1 MKQRMKA
8 KARKIVASILVAAMS
23 VAIIPKITGTGT
35 VFAAGS
41 KNTDDTCL
49 GTSGIAAPSAP
60 GSGWNGSY
68 VYYGTY
74 DNTPIKFRVLAPST
88 TAYGGSTLF
97 LDSDAT
103 LFDRRF
109 DDDSNVWANSELR
122 TYLNGTFLTGGSF
135 TELEQGAIASSTVPA
150 HDLVVGTGAGQVTWW
165 TQGEF
170 GQYVA
175 LNDDKIFVLDA
186 EEAENIAYGYR
197 STDEWCSDR
206 EKRGSFSFWW
216 LRSADTYLSADA
228 GGVSNGGNPIHNN
241 VSLDNGVAPALNIN
255 QSSII
260 FSSLISGSFNTK
272 GAEYKLTIADDNL
285 TIAVPAGQ
293 EVTASGTTITV
304 PYQIS
309 GKDAGTAT
317 RVSVLILDKSY
328 GTPGAQI
335 FYYDAL
341 GGTFSNSAVATGT
354 FKLPSTLD
362 ISGWGTNYY
371 VYILA
376 EDINGEKET
385 DYASTPVPIDAPAG
399 AVTTNYTVT
408 YSVVN
413 GTWADGTTADKTET
427 VANGASPASVPTGM
441 IAASDYTG
449 GSWDT
454 DPTTATVTADAT
466 FTYTFD
472 AVTTYNVTVNSG
484 TADVPTAAAGATVT
498 ITAGTAPA
506 GKEFDKWEV
515 VSGTIALAEA
525 TSSTTTFT
533 MTAEDVE
540 VTATYR
546 DIPITTH
553 TVTFNANGHGTA
565 PTAQTIDDGN
575 AATEPTAPTA
585 SGWTFGGWYTEAACA
600 NKFDFSTAITGD
612 ITLYAKWTEETP
624 STVYYTV
631 VSGGNSTFTK
641 GSAFDLVVTVKRREA
656 DETCFS
662 HFTGVQSD
670 GVALVS
676 GTDYTAV
683 AGSTVITIK
692 AETLNNLSE
701 GGHTIT
707 VLFDDGKT
715 ETSVTAKAAGTN
727 NNSDSN
733 GNNAI
738 PATGESLAPTLFA
751 GIAFIA
757 VAGMLFAVILVQ
769 KKRKSVQR

>member
-8 KARKIVASILVAAMS
+8 KASKIVASILVAAMA
-23 VAIIPKITGTGT
+23 VAIIPKFTGAGT

-41 KNTDDTCL
+41 KNGENTCL
-49 GTSGIAAPSAP
+49 GTSGIAAPAVPTSAD
-60 GSGWNGSY
+60 SAWSGSY
-68 VYYGTY
+68 VYFGSY
-74 DNTPIKFRVLAPST
+74 DGNPIKFRVLAPST

-97 LDSDAT
+97 LDSDKT
-103 LFDRRF
+103 LFTGYF
-109 DDDSNVWANSELR
+109 DKTDPLSNTWNGSDIQGV
-122 TYLNGTFLTGGSF
+122 LNGSFLNGF
-135 TELEQGAIASSTVPA
+135 TSLEQGAIATS
-150 HDLVVGTGAGQVTWW
+150 
-165 TQGEF
+165 QGNGGLTYDSF
-170 GQYVA
+170 LSYMYGSPVSV
-175 LNDDKIFVLDA
+175 NDRVFLLDA
-186 EEAENIAYGYR
+186 SEVMNPTYGYSSDCGWVDDDNDGDW
-197 STDEWCSDR
+197 STGGWSRHVVATR
-206 EKRGSFSFWW
+206 EKGGESAFWW
-216 LRSADTYLSADA
+216 LRSAISYDSTKA
-228 GGVSNGGNPIHNN
+228 GEVYHDGDLGSYGVDDDYS
-241 VSLDNGVAPALNIN
+241 GVAPALNIN

-260 FSSLISGSFNTK
+260 FSSLISGNFNTA

-309 GKDAGTAT
+309 GTDDGTAT
-317 RVSVLILDKSY
+317 RASVLILDKAY
-328 GTPGAQI
+328 GTSGAQI
-335 FYYDAL
+335 LYYDAL
-341 GGTFSNSAVATGT
+341 GGSFSNSGASTGT
-354 FKLPSTLD
+354 FELPSTLD

-376 EDINGEKET
+376 EDINEAYAT
-385 DYASTPVPIDAPAG
+385 DYASAPVAIDAPAG
-399 AVTTNYTVT
+399 AVTTNY
-408 YSVVN
+408 
-413 GTWADGTTADKTET
+413 
-427 VANGASPASVPTGM
+427 
-441 IAASDYTG
+441 
-449 GSWDT
+449 
-454 DPTTATVTADAT
+454 
-466 FTYTFD
+466 
-472 AVTTYNVTVNSG
+472 NVTVNSG
-484 TADVPTAAAGATVT
+484 SADVPTAAAGATVT

-515 VSGTIALAEA
+515 VSGTIAFAEA

-533 MTAEDVE
+533 MPAEDVE

-565 PTAQTIDDGN
+565 PAAQTIDDGN
-575 AATEPTAPTA
+575 AATEPTAPMA

-631 VSGGNSTFTK
+631 VGGGNSTFTK
-641 GSAFDLVVTVKRREA
+641 GSASDLVVTVKRSEA

-662 HFTGVQSD
+662 HFTGVQID
-670 GVALVS
+670 GVSLVS

-707 VLFDDGKT
+707 VLFDDGKI

-733 GNNAI
+733 GNKAI
-738 PATGESLAPTLFA
+738 PSTGENLAPTLFV

-769 KKRKSVQR
+769 KKRKSVR